1 MSQPKSISQ
10 MLTLRKLTRA
20 VADHLTQQLRS
31 HLATLAPL
39 INPRNVFGVHLRST
53 TKQTVKGEAEAFEQL
68 KGLYLPLA
76 GSAPFNL
83 RKDLES
89 PLDIVN
95 ILPEIVPVDYA
106 YEIQDA
112 GQNKSIRITSPLK
125 WVLTFSGSGPKRLRE
140 LLAEQKTIVGSD
152 LQQCVLNYLV
162 MHVTLLSRPGVTKL
176 LEALRFPV
184 TTGKME
190 DGIHINEDVEI
201 FNGWEVTQP
210 GTLGAREYDLAV
222 ADLVAFLQWAAEPV
236 QKSRERL
243 GLWVL
248 LFLFVFTLI
257 AWRLNAAYWK
267 DIK

>member
-1 MSQPKSISQ
+1 MSQPQSISQ

-53 TKQTVKGEAEAFEQL
+53 TKQPVKGEAEAFEQL
-68 KGLYLPLA
+68 KRLYLPLA

-106 YEIQDA
+106 YEIQDG
-112 GQNKSIRITSPLK
+112 GQSKIITITSPLK
-125 WVLTFSGSGPKRLRE
+125 WVLTFSGNSPKKLRD
-140 LLAEQKTIVGSD
+140 LLAQQKTIVGSE

-162 MHVTLLSRPGVTKL
+162 MHVTLQSRSGVIKL

-190 DGIHINEDVEI
+190 EFGDLPITYIECPVSTIRPTNEVILQSTEI
-201 FNGWEVTQP
+201 SGTPAFEEVVSP
-210 GTLGAREYDLAV
+210 DDIARIQDPFKEL
-222 ADLVAFLQWAAEPV
+222 LVALSA
-236 QKSRERL
+236 
-243 GLWVL
+243 
-248 LFLFVFTLI
+248 I
-257 AWRLNAAYWK
+257 
-267 DIK
+267 